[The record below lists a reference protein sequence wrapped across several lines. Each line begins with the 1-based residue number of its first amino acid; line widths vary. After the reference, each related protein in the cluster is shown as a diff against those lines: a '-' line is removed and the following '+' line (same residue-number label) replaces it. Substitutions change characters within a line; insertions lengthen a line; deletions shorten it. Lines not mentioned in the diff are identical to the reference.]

1 MVPYP
6 NTRYPIIHRMNKPR
20 KTVKIKDIA
29 AELGVSNSLVSKVIS
44 GNLGTT
50 KVRAELQ
57 EKILKRAKELDFRP
71 NPLSS
76 ALKRGRF
83 GAIGLL
89 VHPIGVPG
97 SELFDQ
103 LLKGISK
110 ELNNHGLRLW
120 LQFFED
126 DQGFFD
132 FCNNEIHRSVDGLIV
147 AGVPHPETHSL
158 IESLD
163 RDGLPVITSFRRHS
177 VPGVANITFS
187 NYLQG
192 KVATQHLIE
201 KGCKRPLFFCVS
213 ETDDQRKRGYID
225 AMNEANLPIDP
236 QLQCHWDDIPPVYN
250 FTFRAG
256 REMMER
262 VLTSGVSFDGIVA
275 QSDQQAVGAMNI
287 LREKG
292 VKVPSDV
299 RVIGIDNSPVCTA
312 STIELSSVTAE
323 MTPIGHELIKRL
335 VAYIEGEKPKSLE
348 LTPKVIE
355 RESTR

>member
-1 MVPYP
+1 MHK
-6 NTRYPIIHRMNKPR
+6 TR

-50 KVRAELQ
+50 KVRPELQ

-89 VHPIGVPG
+89 IHPIGVPG
-97 SELFDQ
+97 SELFDN
-103 LLKGISK
+103 LLKGITK

-132 FCNNEIHRSVDGLIV
+132 FCNQEIHRSVDGLIV
-147 AGVPHPETHSL
+147 AGVPHPTIHSL
-158 IESLD
+158 IESLNK
-163 RDGLPVITSFRRHS
+163 DGLPIITSMRRHT
-177 VPGVANITFS
+177 VPNIANITY
-187 NYLQG
+187 NDYLQG

-201 KGCKRPLFFCVS
+201 KGCQRPAFFTVFEAEDERKQGYLDALS
-213 ETDDQRKRGYID
+213 E
-225 AMNEANLPIDP
+225 AE
-236 QLQCHWDDIPPVYN
+236 IPFDESLIIAPTKNHYSHN
-250 FTFRAG
+250 FSFMAG
-256 REMMER
+256 RQMTEALINCN
-262 VLTSGVSFDGIVA
+262 VHFDGIVG
-275 QSDQQAVGAMNI
+275 QSDMQAIGAMNT
-287 LREKG
+287 LRERG
-292 VKVPSDV
+292 IDVPSQV
-299 RVIGIDNSPVCTA
+299 RVIGVDDSPFCTA
-312 STIELSSVTAE
+312 STLPLSSVTAE
-323 MTPIGHELIKRL
+323 MTTIGHELIKRL
-335 VAYIEGEKPKSLE
+335 VAYIDGDKPESLAV
-348 LTPKVIE
+348 PPQVIE

>member
-1 MVPYP
+1 MSDTPP
-6 NTRYPIIHRMNKPR
+6 QNRLR

-50 KVRAELQ
+50 KVREELR

-97 SELFDQ
+97 SELFDN
-103 LLKGISK
+103 LLKGICK

-126 DQGFFD
+126 SQEFID
-132 FCNNEIHRSVDGLIV
+132 FCNQEIYRSVDGLIV

-158 IESLD
+158 IESLN
-163 RDGLPVITSFRRHS
+163 RDGLPIITSFRRHS
-177 VPGVANITFS
+177 VPAIPNITFN

-192 KVATQHLIE
+192 KLATQHLIV
-201 KGCKRPLFFCVS
+201 KGCKRPVFFCVY
-213 ETDDQRKRGYID
+213 EEADQRKKGYID
-225 AMNEANLPIDP
+225 AMTEAGLPIDDR
-236 QLQCHWDDIPPVYN
+236 LMCRWDDKRPAYN
-250 FTFRAG
+250 FTFLAG

-262 VLTSGVSFDGIVA
+262 IITDGVQFDGVVA

-287 LREKG
+287 LREHG
-292 VKVPSDV
+292 VSVPEQV
-299 RVIGIDNSPVCTA
+299 RVIGIDDSPVCTA
-312 STIELSSVTAE
+312 STIPLTSVTSE
-323 MTPIGHELIKRL
+323 MTTIGHELIKRL
-335 VAYIEGEKPKSLE
+335 VAKIEGETAESLE
-348 LTPKVIE
+348 VVPQVIE

>member
-1 MVPYP
+1 MQK
-6 NTRYPIIHRMNKPR
+6 TR

-50 KVRAELQ
+50 KVRDELRS
-57 EKILKRAKELDFRP
+57 KILQRAKELDFRP

-89 VHPIGVPG
+89 IHPIGVPG
-97 SELFDQ
+97 SELFEK
-103 LLKGISK
+103 LLKGVCK

-126 DQGFFD
+126 DEGFFE

-158 IESLD
+158 IEGLNQ
-163 RDGLPVITSFRRHS
+163 DGLPVITSFRRNS
-177 VPGVANITFS
+177 LPSIPNVTFN

-192 KVATQHLIE
+192 KLATQHLIQ
-201 KGCKRPLFFCVS
+201 KGCQRPLFFCVH
-213 ETDDQRKRGYID
+213 EMDDQRRKGYCD
-225 AMNEANLPIDP
+225 ALTEAGLPIEEALMREWQDRRP
-236 QLQCHWDDIPPVYN
+236 AYN
-250 FTFRAG
+250 FSFKAG
-256 REMMER
+256 RE
-262 VLTSGVSFDGIVA
+262 LLGQALDQNIQFDGIVA
-275 QSDQQAVGAMNI
+275 QSDQQAIGAINI
-287 LREKG
+287 LRERG
-292 VKVPSDV
+292 IDVPKNV
-299 RVIGIDNSPVCTA
+299 RVIGIDDSPVCTA
-312 STIELSSVTAE
+312 STLGLSSVTAE
-323 MTPIGHELIKRL
+323 MTTIGHELIKRL
-335 VAYIEGEKPKSLE
+335 VGYIEGDKPDSLE
-348 LTPKVIE
+348 IVPKVVE